1 MPTLF
6 QSLQNQ
12 DLGQLHIIA
21 EQWGLVLQAP
31 DVRQSRRELSR
42 MLLQKKALI
51 REVIEGFPV
60 EVQSALSDLV
70 GQSGQIAWTRFAQQY
85 GEVREIG
92 PGRRDR
98 EKPYLDPVS
107 VTERLWYTGLIAR
120 AFLETPT
127 GPQEFAFIPQDL
139 IPLLPDFLRAGAAQ
153 MPLSRPATPAERA
166 YTFPADDQ
174 ILDHATTLLAA
185 LRMGLPAAELS
196 AASSGWKID
205 IPALTALLYTGG
217 LLNEKG
223 LPKAE
228 AVRAFLEAR
237 RADALNQLAAAW
249 LESTTYDDLQLIPYL
264 VMEGEWLENP
274 FELRRVAL
282 ELIRQLDYGT
292 WWSLPALLQTV
303 KTYQP
308 NFLRPHGDYDSWYLK
323 DSRTDEYL
331 RGFEYWDQVEGAYLH
346 HLITG
351 PLHWLGMV
359 DLAAAQQDAPVT
371 VFRFSAWAQALLAG
385 QPPAIR
391 WKEDASPALNS
402 LGEILVPRLAPRA
415 ARYLIARFCEWGPVK
430 AERYTYTITPA
441 SLTDA
446 RRQGLRVK
454 HLLSLLQRYA
464 EVELPPNATQALTRW
479 EEQGTQIRFQREVVL
494 RVNHPDVLAALMASP
509 AKRFLG
515 LQLGPTAITV
525 NPGALKNVRAT
536 LIQLGYLSEVSFE
549 PDE

>member
-1 MPTLF
+1 
-6 QSLQNQ
+6 
-12 DLGQLHIIA
+12 
-21 EQWGLVLQAP
+21 
-31 DVRQSRRELSR
+31 
-42 MLLQKKALI
+42 MLLQNKALI
-51 REVIEGFPV
+51 HEMIEGFPV
-60 EVQSALSDLV
+60 EVQSALSDLM
-70 GQSGQIAWTRFAQQY
+70 GQSGQIAWTRFSKQY
-85 GEVREIG
+85 GEVREMG

-98 EKPYLDPVS
+98 EKPYLAPVS

-120 AFLETPT
+120 AFLETPA
-127 GPQEFAFIPQDL
+127 GLQEFAFIPQDL
-139 IPLLPDFLRAGAAQ
+139 LLLLPDFLRAGAVQ
-153 MPLSRPATPAERA
+153 TPLSRPAAPAERA
-166 YTFPADDQ
+166 YTLPADDQ
-174 ILDHATTLLAA
+174 ILDYATTLLSA

-196 AASSGWKID
+196 TASYGWKMD
-205 IPALTALLYTGG
+205 IPALKALLYTAG
-217 LLNEKG
+217 LLNERG

-228 AVRAFLEAR
+228 AVRGFLEAR

-249 LESTTYDDLQLIPYL
+249 LESSTYDDLQLIPHL
-264 VMEGEWLENP
+264 VVEGEWQENP
-274 FELRRVAL
+274 LRLRQAAL
-282 ELIRQLDYGT
+282 ELVRQLDFGT

-303 KTYQP
+303 KTHQP

-323 DSRTDEYL
+323 DTRTDDFL
-331 RGFEYWDQVEGAYLH
+331 RGFENWDQVEGAYLR

-351 PLHWLGMV
+351 PLHWLGIV

-371 VFRFSAWAQALLAG
+371 VFRFSAWAPALLAG
-385 QPPAIR
+385 QPPAVP

-430 AERYTYTITPA
+430 ADRYSYTITPA

-446 RRQGLRVK
+446 RRQGLKVK

-464 EVELPPNATQALTRW
+464 EVELPPNTIQALTRW
-479 EEQGTQIRFQREVVL
+479 EEQGTQIRLQREVVL

-525 NPGALKNVRAT
+525 NPGALKNVRAS

-549 PDE
+549 PEE